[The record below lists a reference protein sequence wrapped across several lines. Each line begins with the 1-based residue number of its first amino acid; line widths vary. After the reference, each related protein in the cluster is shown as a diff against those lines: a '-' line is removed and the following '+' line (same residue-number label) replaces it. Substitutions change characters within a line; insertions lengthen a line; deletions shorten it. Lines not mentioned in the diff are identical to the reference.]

1 MRLGKFKQAPLEN
14 RRYFIDY
21 SDWLD
26 QGETLV
32 SPLIVN
38 VVETTTPPLTITS
51 NAISTDGLGVVFYV
65 SGGLD
70 GEEYQVDIIVTTS
83 SAQVKEDS
91 FLYTIE
97 APE

>member
-14 RRYFIDY
+14 RRYFVDY

-26 QGETLV
+26 VGETLTAPPV
-32 SPLIVN
+32 LS
-38 VVETTTPPLTITS
+38 VVETTSPPLTIS
-51 NAISTDGLGVVFYV
+51 SDAISSDSLGVVFYV

-70 GEEYQVDIIVTTS
+70 GEEYQVDLVVTTS
-83 SAQVKEDS
+83 LGQVKEDS
-91 FLYTIE
+91 FLYIIE